1 MKNLEGEAYDFP
13 GTFEVSAMGSA
24 GAGIEQALPE
34 LVTAAGA
41 QVLAGTLRVRE
52 SSAGNYVAVHIN
64 FLAADRE
71 QFNAVIESVRG
82 HPGVKWLL

>member
-1 MKNLEGEAYDFP
+1 
-13 GTFEVSAMGSA
+13 MGAA
-24 GAGIEQALPE
+24 GAGIDKALPD
-34 LVTAAGA
+34 LVAAAGG

-64 FLAADRE
+64 FLAADRD
-71 QFNAVIESVRG
+71 QLNAVIEAVRG